1 MKVRRLV
8 TANDND
14 GTVASVTI
22 LREAPPRLGFAES
35 AADAVARWRYRP
47 GTQYGRPVT
56 VTFTVTVDFLLSR

>member
-1 MKVRRLV
+1 
-8 TANDND
+8 
-14 GTVASVTI
+14 VASVTI